1 MENIQEEL
9 FTEPETAYRL
19 GVSVSG
25 LRKWR
30 REGTGP
36 PFIRMGRLVRYSA
49 LDIKAWLLAN
59 RQERRK

>member
-1 MENIQEEL
+1 METVQEAL
-9 FTEPETAYRL
+9 LTESETAHRL

-49 LDIKAWLLAN
+49 LDIEAWLLAN
-59 RQERRK
+59 RQEVNA

>member
-1 MENIQEEL
+1 MENLQEEL
-9 FTEPETAYRL
+9 FTEPETARRL

-36 PFIRMGRLVRYSA
+36 QFIRMGRLVRYSA
-49 LDIKAWLLAN
+49 LDIEAWLLAN
-59 RQERRK
+59 RQEVNA